1 LHRHQ
6 PARRIEQTAG
16 EHRVADDFV
25 VLLRHQRESLAVR
38 DGSAKVVDQIR
49 DDASVLAERCQM
61 HGPDTLSV
69 ALAFESNAHDAS
81 VVSGIYGSP

>member
-1 LHRHQ
+1 
-6 PARRIEQTAG
+6 
-16 EHRVADDFV
+16 
-25 VLLRHQRESLAVR
+25 VR